1 LEPIPLKRIRGS
13 IHRAAAGWTQ
23 PGASAL
29 APWVAVSCVA
39 LLLVGGCQQAPSA
52 PAAQSQTAE
61 KKEEGNAA
69 EAEGVTLKPEEIE
82 KAGIKTTPA
91 VASRHVPE
99 VGGYALVITR
109 EAIAQAVADLSTAAA
124 MERQSRAALAR
135 SKSLAG
141 TPGAMAVEAQEAAE
155 RQATVDQASLQL
167 AERKL
172 SALYGRNAPWK
183 DDYASPEL
191 TALARGESKLVRVTF
206 PLGALGASVP
216 KTLRLAHMAESLG
229 GKSFESDTVW
239 SAPADTSLPGRSFFA
254 ILKGSDVSE
263 GERLLA
269 WAPVGAAEPGV
280 LVPYAAVLI
289 NGGKYWCYVEEKPG
303 LFVRKEI
310 DPGIPTDEGYF
321 VKEGIAA
328 GASLVTASA
337 GELLARELG
346 AAAE

>member
-1 LEPIPLKRIRGS
+1 MKMIPGS
-13 IHRAAAGWTQ
+13 SRSAPGGWT
-23 PGASAL
+23 PGAPAL
-29 APWVAVSCVA
+29 APRLAVSCVTF
-39 LLLVGGCQQAPSA
+39 LLLPGCQQAPSA
-52 PAAQSQTAE
+52 PQAQSPAAE
-61 KKEEGNAA
+61 KEEAGNPAA
-69 EAEGVTLKPEEIE
+69 AAEGVTLKPEEIE

-91 VASRHVPE
+91 AASRHAPE
-99 VGGYALVITR
+99 VGGYALVIMR

-124 MERQSRAALAR
+124 MEHQSRAALAR
-135 SKSLAG
+135 SRSLAG

-216 KTLRLAHMAESLG
+216 KTLRLAHMAESPG
-229 GKSFESDTVW
+229 NKSFESGIVW
-239 SAPADTSLPGRSFFA
+239 NAPADTSLPGRSFFA

-280 LVPYAAVLI
+280 LIPYAAVLI

-310 DPGIPTDEGYF
+310 DPGMPTDEGYF
-321 VKEGIAA
+321 VKEGVAA
-328 GASLVTASA
+328 GASLVTTSA

-346 AAAE
+346 APAE

>member
-1 LEPIPLKRIRGS
+1 MKVIRRSSRSAPG
-13 IHRAAAGWTQ
+13 GWT
-23 PGASAL
+23 PGASAP
-29 APWVAVSCVA
+29 APGLTVSCVTF
-39 LLLVGGCQQAPSA
+39 LLFAGCQQAPSA
-52 PAAQSQTAE
+52 PQAPSPAAE
-61 KKEEGNAA
+61 KKEAGNPTA

-91 VASRHVPE
+91 AASRHAPE
-99 VGGYALVITR
+99 VGGYALVIMR

-124 MERQSRAALAR
+124 MEHQSRAALAR
-135 SKSLAG
+135 SRSLAG

-172 SALYGRNAPWK
+172 TALYGRNAPWK

-191 TALARGESKLVRVTF
+191 TTLARGESKLVRVTF
-206 PLGALGASVP
+206 PLGALGASMP

-229 GKSFESDTVW
+229 GRSFESATVW

-280 LVPYAAVLI
+280 LIPYAAVLI

-310 DPGIPTDEGYF
+310 DPGMPTDEGYF
-321 VKEGIAA
+321 VKEGVAA
-328 GASLVTASA
+328 GAGLVTTSA

-346 AAAE
+346 SPAE

>member
-1 LEPIPLKRIRGS
+1 MKMIRGS
-13 IHRAAAGWTQ
+13 RRSGAAGWT
-23 PGASAL
+23 PGASVQAPGL
-29 APWVAVSCVA
+29 AASCVTF
-39 LLLVGGCQQAPSA
+39 LLLAGCQQAPSA
-52 PAAQSQTAE
+52 AAAQSQTAE
-61 KKEEGNAA
+61 KKEEGNAAAA

-91 VASRHVPE
+91 AASRHAPE

-141 TPGAMAVEAQEAAE
+141 TPGAMAIEAQEAAE

-191 TALARGESKLVRVTF
+191 TTLARGESKLVRVTF

-216 KTLRLAHMAESLG
+216 KTLRLAHMSESLG
-229 GKSFESDTVW
+229 GKSFESDTLW
-239 SAPADTSLPGRSFFA
+239 SAPADSSLPGRSFFA
-254 ILKGSDVSE
+254 ILRGSDVSE

-280 LVPYAAVLI
+280 LIPYAAVLI

-310 DPGIPTDEGYF
+310 DPGMPTDQGYF
-321 VKEGIAA
+321 VKEGVAA
-328 GASLVTASA
+328 GANLVTTSA

-346 AAAE
+346 APAE

>member
-1 LEPIPLKRIRGS
+1 MKMIRRS
-13 IHRAAAGWTQ
+13 IRRAAAGWTR
-23 PGASAL
+23 PGAYAL
-29 APWVAVSCVA
+29 ASWLAVSCVT
-39 LLLVGGCQQAPSA
+39 LVLVAGCQRAPSA

-61 KKEEGNAA
+61 KKEEGAAAA

-91 VASRHVPE
+91 AASRHAPE

-310 DPGIPTDEGYF
+310 DPGMPTDEGYF

-328 GASLVTASA
+328 GANFVTASA

>member
-1 LEPIPLKRIRGS
+1 MNVIRGS
-13 IHRAAAGWTQ
+13 IRRAAAGWTREAFVLAAWL
-23 PGASAL
+23 PASCA
-29 APWVAVSCVA
+29 S
-39 LLLVGGCQQAPSA
+39 LLLVAGCQQAPSA
-52 PAAQSQTAE
+52 PAPQSQTAE

-82 KAGIKTTPA
+82 KAGIRTTPA
-91 VASRHVPE
+91 VASRRAPE

-109 EAIAQAVADLSTAAA
+109 EAIAQTVADLSTAAA
-124 MERQSRAALAR
+124 VERQSRAALAR

-216 KTLRLAHMAESLG
+216 KTLRLAHMAESPG
-229 GKSFESDTVW
+229 NKSFESATAW

-269 WAPVGAAEPGV
+269 WAPLGAAEPGV
-280 LVPYAAVLI
+280 LIPYAAVLI

-310 DPGIPTDEGYF
+310 DPGMPTDEGYF
-321 VKEGIAA
+321 VKESVTA
-328 GASLVTASA
+328 GASLVTTSA

>member
-1 LEPIPLKRIRGS
+1 MNIIRGS
-13 IHRAAAGWTQ
+13 ISRAAAVWTQ

-29 APWVAVSCVA
+29 APWLAVSCVS
-39 LLLVGGCQQAPSA
+39 LLLVAGCQQAPSA
-52 PAAQSQTAE
+52 PQTQSPPAE
-61 KKEEGNAA
+61 KKEEGNPAA

-91 VASRHVPE
+91 AASRHAPE

-124 MERQSRAALAR
+124 MQRQSRAALAR

-141 TPGAMAVEAQEAAE
+141 TPGAMAVETQEAAE

-183 DDYASPEL
+183 DDYASPAL

-206 PLGALGASVP
+206 PLGALGPSVP

-229 GKSFESDTVW
+229 RKSFESDTVW

-254 ILKGSDVSE
+254 TLKGSDVSE

-280 LVPYAAVLI
+280 LIPYVAVLI

-310 DPGIPTDEGYF
+310 DPAMPTDEGYF
-321 VKEGIAA
+321 VKEGVAA
-328 GASLVTASA
+328 GANLVTVSA

>member
-1 LEPIPLKRIRGS
+1 MKIIRRS
-13 IHRAAAGWTQ
+13 IRSAAAGWTR
-23 PGASAL
+23 PGAYAL
-29 APWVAVSCVA
+29 ASWLAISCVT
-39 LLLVGGCQQAPSA
+39 LVLVAGCQRAPSA

-61 KKEEGNAA
+61 KKEEGAGAA

-91 VASRHVPE
+91 AASRHAPE

-124 MERQSRAALAR
+124 MEHQSRAALAR

-155 RQATVDQASLQL
+155 RQATVDQASFQL

-183 DDYASPEL
+183 DDYTSPEL

-229 GKSFESDTVW
+229 GKSFESATVW

-310 DPGIPTDEGYF
+310 DPGMPTDEGYF

-328 GASLVTASA
+328 GANFVTASA

>member
-1 LEPIPLKRIRGS
+1 MYVIQGPLRSAGGKGS
-13 IHRAAAGWTQ
+13 AGPSV
-23 PGASAL
+23 PG
-29 APWVAVSCVA
+29 PWVAALCAA
-39 LLLVGGCQQAPSA
+39 LLSIAACRQAPSA
-52 PAAQSQTAE
+52 AQAPA
-61 KKEEGNAA
+61 EGAKDNAAA
-69 EAEGVTLKPEEIE
+69 EAPGVTLKPDEVDRM
-82 KAGIKTTPA
+82 GIRITPV
-91 VASRHVPE
+91 VATQQAPE
-99 VGGYALVITR
+99 STGFAFVLTR
-109 EAIAQAVADLSTAAA
+109 EAIAQSIADLNTAAA
-124 MERQSRAALAR
+124 VERQSRAALAR
-135 SKSLAG
+135 SRSLAG

-191 TALARGESKLVRVTF
+191 TTLARGESKLVRVTF
-206 PLGALGASVP
+206 PLGALGASMP

-229 GKSFESDTVW
+229 GRSFESAIVW

-280 LVPYAAVLI
+280 LIPYAAVLI

-303 LFVRKEI
+303 RFVRKEI
-310 DPGIPTDEGYF
+310 DPGMPTDEGYF
-321 VKEGIAA
+321 VKEGVAA
-328 GASLVTASA
+328 GAGLVTTSA
-337 GELLARELG
+337 GELLARE
-346 AAAE
+346 

>member
-1 LEPIPLKRIRGS
+1 MRRIRGT
-13 IHRAAAGWTQ
+13 IGGAAAVRTR
-23 PGASAL
+23 PGALACAL
-29 APWVAVSCVA
+29 WLAASCA
-39 LLLVGGCQQAPSA
+39 GLVPIAGCQQAPSA
-52 PAAQSQTAE
+52 SQAQKEAAE

-69 EAEGVTLKPEEIE
+69 DAEGVTLKPEEIE
-82 KAGIKTTPA
+82 KAGIKTTLA
-91 VASRHVPE
+91 VASHHAVE

-141 TPGAMAVEAQEAAE
+141 TPGAMAVETQEAAE

-167 AERKL
+167 AQRKL

-183 DDYASPEL
+183 DDYANPEL
-191 TALARGESKLVRVTF
+191 AALARGESKLVRVTF
-206 PLGALGASVP
+206 PLGALASGVP
-216 KTLRLAHMAESLG
+216 RTLRLAHMAESPRSR
-229 GKSFESDTVW
+229 SFESDTVW

-269 WAPVGAAEPGV
+269 WAPVGAPQPGV
-280 LVPYAAVLI
+280 VIPSGAVLI

-303 LFVRKEI
+303 RFVRKEI
-310 DPGIPTDEGYF
+310 DPGMPTDEGYF
-321 VKEGIAA
+321 VKENVAA
-328 GASLVTASA
+328 GAKIVTESA

-346 AAAE
+346 TAAAE